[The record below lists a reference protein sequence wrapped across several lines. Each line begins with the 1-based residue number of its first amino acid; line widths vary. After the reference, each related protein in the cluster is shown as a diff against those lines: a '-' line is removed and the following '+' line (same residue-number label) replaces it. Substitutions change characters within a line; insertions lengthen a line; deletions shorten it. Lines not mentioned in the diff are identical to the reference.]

1 MDQNKK
7 KEAAAKKAFEILLP
21 SLNEETILGI
31 GTGSTTNF
39 FIDELIN
46 HDIKIGGIV
55 CSSVASMDHFSAS
68 KIKVL
73 ELNDVHGI
81 DFYIDGADEFNS
93 RFELIKGGGGA
104 LTREKILAQS
114 SKKFICI
121 VDDSKF
127 VPILGSFPLPIEVIE
142 MARSAIS
149 REMIKMG
156 GKPKYRSNFI
166 TDNGNQIIDVH
177 NLNIDVPFD
186 LENRINNMPGVV
198 ENGIFSMRKADL
210 IIQSSD
216 LEVVVKDIKS
226 TIEKI

>member
-1 MDQNKK
+1 
-7 KEAAAKKAFEILLP
+7 
-21 SLNEETILGI
+21 
-31 GTGSTTNF
+31 
-39 FIDELIN
+39 
-46 HDIKIGGIV
+46 
-55 CSSVASMDHFSAS
+55 
-68 KIKVL
+68 
-73 ELNDVHGI
+73 
-81 DFYIDGADEFNS
+81 
-93 RFELIKGGGGA
+93 
-104 LTREKILAQS
+104 
-114 SKKFICI
+114 
-121 VDDSKF
+121 
-127 VPILGSFPLPIEVIE
+127 